1 MSSAKWDELMTVYS
15 LAVAGVKNLGKNFNL

>member
-15 LAVAGVKNLGKNFNL
+15 LAVEGVKNFGKNFNL